1 MELFQLVCLFLMF
14 VAMLGFSIGQDLVSK
29 AKKEKDTYNLIEG
42 YLVIVMSSISFPVY
56 LISALT
62 I

>member
-1 MELFQLVCLFLMF
+1 MF
-14 VAMLGFSIGQDLVSK
+14 VAMLGFSIGQDLVNK